1 MVFRRLLSVS
11 LLLNWSLCCVSE
23 KVVKEIEREELSWW
37 GGKNSIDTQFWK
49 SGRDGIEATETGID
63 ETLHTPI
70 MLTVLHRLSP

>member
-1 MVFRRLLSVS
+1 MVVFQRLLSVS

-37 GGKNSIDTQFWK
+37 GGENRIDIQFWK
-49 SGRDGIEATETGID
+49 SGRDGMEAIETGIN
-63 ETLHTPI
+63 ETLHTP